1 MSKII
6 IPDFDICHKFVNE
19 IRHVFF
25 KQFGKFTMTHNV
37 SDTDFTIFIEY
48 NPGLFDIDSIIT
60 NIQDAAIQS
69 DLSTHK

>member
-6 IPDFDICHKFVNE
+6 IPEFDICHKFVNE
-19 IRHVFF
+19 IRNVFS

-37 SDTDFTIFIEY
+37 SDTDFKIFIE
-48 NPGLFDIDSIIT
+48 NIPGFFDIDSIIT

-69 DLSTHK
+69 DLSTYK